1 MPKPESTEK
10 YTLFIS
16 PCTECSMLH
25 FIEIQKQEEHWS
37 RKATEEKGGYREAKQ
52 QNGRV
57 SGQNTEDSLGKV
69 IKQVKEKN

>member
-1 MPKPESTEK
+1 
-10 YTLFIS
+10 
-16 PCTECSMLH
+16 MLH
-25 FIEIQKQEEHWS
+25 FIEMQKQEEHWS